1 MTDPLVRTTD
11 PLPSHDAARH
21 DSFGP
26 SAARVLEALVMV
38 EKDRGATREDIY
50 WRTLHQPL
58 DKSSISRRLTSLRRR
73 GFVEATGERRDG
85 GHGVKVTVWRST
97 ADGRAWLRG

>member
-1 MTDPLVRTTD
+1 MTDPLARTTD

-26 SAARVLEALVMV
+26 SAAMVLEALVMM

-50 WRTLHQPL
+50 RWALKL
-58 DKSSISRRLTSLRRR
+58 DRASISRRLTSLRRR

>member
-26 SAARVLEALVMV
+26 SAAKVLAALVRM

-50 WRTLHQPL
+50 WRATPL
-58 DKSSISRRLTSLRRR
+58 MDRASISRRLTSLRRR